1 MHRRPRASGSTWPSS
16 GLTARQLRDAGRG
29 ESTAVLSNAP
39 GVSGFDEAA
48 ASDIGQVPDDELVTT
63 LRTPDDV
70 IVVVAGAANAGVST
84 VVQTLGFPTKT
95 IGTAVIRS

>member
-1 MHRRPRASGSTWPSS
+1 MTS
-16 GLTARQLRDAGRG
+16 
-29 ESTAVLSNAP
+29 
-39 GVSGFDEAA
+39 
-48 ASDIGQVPDDELVTT
+48 